1 MKNPFSSKKADSRSL
16 MTNARLDVLI
26 RELSDKVEGQLGYWQ
41 FTISQLS
48 LIHISEP
55 TRPY

>member
-1 MKNPFSSKKADSRSL
+1 MAVDPKANIELYECDVLVAGSGCSG
-16 MTNARLDVLI
+16 MSAAITAKHSGLDVLI
-26 RELSDKVEGQLGYWQ
+26 
-41 FTISQLS
+41 LS